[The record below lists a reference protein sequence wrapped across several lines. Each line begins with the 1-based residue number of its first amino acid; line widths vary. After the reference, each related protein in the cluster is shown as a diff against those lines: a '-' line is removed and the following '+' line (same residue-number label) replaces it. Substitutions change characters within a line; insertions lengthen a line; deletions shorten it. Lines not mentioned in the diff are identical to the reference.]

1 MEARLGAN
9 YALSAVLLSLP
20 PFEMVWKPIMNTLN
34 GSKENWKYCALLIVC
49 VWPCSIAIPSLILLH
64 GHGKNVIPNWWRTQP
79 CVDNL
84 LTMGRSTNEVQ
95 HQKESAIGMLSD
107 ARFQLLKCKS
117 NVKQFEEDNETE
129 EDTGEQPFTKQQ
141 LIVQTRESKMLG

>member
-1 MEARLGAN
+1 M
-9 YALSAVLLSLP
+9 
-20 PFEMVWKPIMNTLN
+20 
-34 GSKENWKYCALLIVC
+34 
-49 VWPCSIAIPSLILLH
+49 
-64 GHGKNVIPNWWRTQP
+64 
-79 CVDNL
+79 DNL